1 MKIQKNEYGTK
12 LWLSAQNTFDWA
24 HRVGSS
30 WPCSK
35 LSGKPVFVEFA
46 KNGDLVDL
54 SINGGRGDQECSES
68 ELDAIAE
75 DFLGSSHP
83 RASEQAPE
91 VAGR

>member
-1 MKIQKNEYGTK
+1 MFQAEWKAGVCGIRQE
-12 LWLSAQNTFDWA
+12 W
-24 HRVGSS
+24 GS
-30 WPCSK
+30 C
-35 LSGKPVFVEFA
+35 GFV
-46 KNGDLVDL
+46 DQW
-54 SINGGRGDQECSES
+54 GRGDQECSES